1 MWEMNVLEQI
11 VQQAHRLAL
20 QVHQRADGQNLVT
33 EADDRGGLALIT
45 IDEPQASIGPRE
57 WERLQTAHPEG
68 VIIGQRYVNA
78 RQAERYRQ
86 LGIPYL
92 DAAGNA
98 WLDFDGI
105 KVWVEG
111 KPPVAKPVSRAP
123 LPRAFT
129 KTGAK
134 LVFVLLVDD
143 EYATASM
150 RTLAEAANMSLGAV
164 QQAMRDLGH
173 RDYLDGPPPNRTGL
187 RHRDD
192 LITQWTMAF
201 TNRLLPTLAT
211 RHVTG
216 PAPEQWAK
224 LLDGTT
230 AGTIAG
236 EANQPTL
243 IRATTTTIYGTPPW
257 AELTQICKLR
267 PAPDDANVI
276 LRERFWNEDLLH
288 IGTRAPALLDY
299 AELIASGDPR
309 QREIANELRADHQ
322 I

>member
-1 MWEMNVLEQI
+1 MRDQV
-11 VQQAHRLAL
+11 VQQAHQLGL
-20 QVHQRADGQNLVT
+20 QTDQRPDGQYFATSV
-33 EADDRGGLALIT
+33 ADRGGLTLVMIE
-45 IDEPQASIGPRE
+45 EPQTSVGPRE
-57 WERLQTAHPEG
+57 WERLQTTHPDG
-68 VIIGQRYVNA
+68 VIIGQRYVST

-86 LGIPYL
+86 LGIPFL

-98 WLDFDGI
+98 WLDMEGFKI
-105 KVWVEG
+105 WVEG
-111 KPPVAKPVSRAP
+111 KPPVAEHVSRAP

-143 EYATASM
+143 DYVTAPM
-150 RTLAEAANMSLGAV
+150 RTLAETANMSLGAV
-164 QQAMRDLGH
+164 QQAMRDLDH
-173 RDYLDGPPPNRTGL
+173 RGYLDGPPANRTGL

-192 LITQWTMAF
+192 LIAQWTMAF
-201 TNRLLPTLAT
+201 ANRLLPALAT

-216 PAPEQWAK
+216 PTPGQWAK

-243 IRATTTTIYGTPPW
+243 VRAITTTIYGQPPW
-257 AELTQICKLR
+257 AKLTQLGKLR
-267 PAPDDANVI
+267 PVPDEANVI

-309 QREIANELRADHQ
+309 QREIADELRADRQ